1 MGCAVV
7 VEDVLV
13 PVPGQAAVPAYLVRG
28 ADDARPNSR
37 AGILFLHWLGH
48 VHSDRGQFVAEAVE
62 LARNGAVSLLP
73 QGRFPWSTRPAGDAT
88 DVEAVIAQRES
99 FDAALRQLQRTPTV
113 DPRRVAVVGHDYGA
127 MYGALLAD
135 HHPELAA
142 LAFAAPD
149 AAWGTWFS
157 TYWLECTG
165 PRARAYNDLFHG
177 LQPVRHVSR
186 LGPRLLMQWAGED
199 TYVPGAVRDRY
210 AAAVP
215 QAKVELYPTADHQLG
230 TRAQADR
237 DAFLAVRLD
246 LTL

>member
-1 MGCAVV
+1 M
-7 VEDVLV
+7 V
-13 PVPGQAAVPAYLVRG
+13 PVPGQPSVPAYLVRA
-28 ADDARPNSR
+28 ADDGTRAVQR

-48 VHSDRGQFVAEAVE
+48 VHSDRGQFLAEAVE

-73 QGRFPWSTRPAGDAT
+73 QGRFPWSVRPAGDVT
-88 DVEAVIAQRES
+88 DVEAVIAQREA
-99 FDAALRQLQRTPTV
+99 FEAALRQLQRTPGV

-135 HHPELAA
+135 QHPELAA

-149 AAWGTWFS
+149 AAWGTWFA
-157 TYWLECTG
+157 TYWLDCAG

-177 LQPVRHVSR
+177 LQPVRHVGR
-186 LGPRLLMQWAGED
+186 LGPRLLLQWAGED
-199 TYVPGAVRDRY
+199 SYVPAAVRDRY

-215 QAKVELYPTADHQLG
+215 QAQGGAVRERRPPARYAGAGRPG
-230 TRAQADR
+230 R
-237 DAFLAVRLD
+237 FLALRLD